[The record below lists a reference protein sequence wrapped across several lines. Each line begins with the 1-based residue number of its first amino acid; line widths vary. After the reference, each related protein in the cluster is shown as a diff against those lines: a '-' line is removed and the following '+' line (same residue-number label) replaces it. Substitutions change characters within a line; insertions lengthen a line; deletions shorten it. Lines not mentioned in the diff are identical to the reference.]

1 MENKDIMLHPEKIS
15 FKRRCIKVKDIVYGE
30 CRIPYKEIIMGYVK
44 IWSQESG
51 GCHKPEIIDI
61 TEDTDGDLILYDYR
75 HCCFH
80 IQTDLVSETAGAMLG
95 ELTMH
100 APYILAGGQ
109 EWFDEHNEE
118 QFAEIGEMV
127 EIMRGCV

>member
-1 MENKDIMLHPEKIS
+1 MENKNVILRPEKIS
-15 FKRRCIKVKDIVYGE
+15 FKRSYLGIKDTTYGNR
-30 CRIPYKEIIMGYVK
+30 RIPYEEIVLGYLKVPD
-44 IWSQESG
+44 QESG
-51 GCHKPEIIDI
+51 GCYKPELTEI
-61 TEDTDGDLILYDYR
+61 TENMDGDLILYDYR
-75 HCCFH
+75 HCCFQ
-80 IQTDLVSETAGAMLG
+80 IKTDLVSETAGAMLG

-109 EWFDEHNEE
+109 EWFDEHDER